1 MGKRNL
7 KRISLAQTLAAV
19 RGRGQ
24 GELALPKMFC
34 HDKETKL
41 SGATK
46 GLKSLLVS
54 PPFRFF
60 DLPTAL
66 QCLAPSVSP
75 CFAFP
80 CKVSVQMACM
90 HG

>member
-7 KRISLAQTLAAV
+7 KRISLAQTPAAAGSNAELSEP
-19 RGRGQ
+19 GRGQ
-24 GELALPKMFC
+24 GEIAPPPLFC
-34 HDKETKL
+34 HNIEAKL
-41 SGATK
+41 SGATIQI
-46 GLKSLLVS
+46 SH
-54 PPFRFF
+54 
-60 DLPTAL
+60 LPTAL

>member
-34 HDKETKL
+34 HDKEAKL

-46 GLKSLLVS
+46 GLKSLLVF
-54 PPFRFF
+54 PPIQIFR
-60 DLPTAL
+60 
-66 QCLAPSVSP
+66 PSYGPAMS
-75 CFAFP
+75 
-80 CKVSVQMACM
+80 SS
-90 HG
+90 